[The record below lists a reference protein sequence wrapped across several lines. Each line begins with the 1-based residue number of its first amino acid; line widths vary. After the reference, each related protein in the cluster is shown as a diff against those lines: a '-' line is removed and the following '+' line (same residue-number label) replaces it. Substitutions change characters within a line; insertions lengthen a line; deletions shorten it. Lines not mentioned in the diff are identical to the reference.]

1 MEAKLKTL
9 NDAVRAKFQYR
20 IEFAKAA
27 GWHHTKVSRMLN
39 GQQRTWSQDDVET
52 FAKLVGMSV
61 YTVAKLTKADVVL
74 QADDETAAIEP
85 LTVDGAGYVGSRH
98 EVPDALENPWRI
110 PIDDFQHFS
119 RAHASECALIR
130 VEGHTSAPIYN
141 HGDFLV
147 VDRSITQPA
156 QCADYLIQ
164 QPGFLE
170 MKTLELLPGQDK
182 VKMYSIGE
190 GAVNAH
196 KIKVSDLVI
205 LGRVIAHF
213 RPR

>member
-1 MEAKLKTL
+1 MDAKLKTL

-52 FAKLVGMSV
+52 FAELVGMSV
-61 YTVAKLTKADVVL
+61 YTVAKLTKANVL
-74 QADDETAAIEP
+74 LKADDATATIEP
-85 LTVDGAGYVGSRH
+85 LTVDGAGYVGAKH
-98 EVPDALENPWRI
+98 KVPDVLKNPWRI
-110 PIDDFQHFS
+110 PIDDFQHFA

-130 VEGHTSAPIYN
+130 VEGQTSAPIYN
-141 HGDFLV
+141 DGDFLV

-156 QCADYLIQ
+156 QRADYLIQ

-170 MKTLELLPGQDK
+170 LKTLELLPGQDK

-190 GAVNAH
+190 GTVNAH
-196 KIKVSDLVI
+196 KIKASDLVI
-205 LGRVIAHF
+205 LGRVVAHF